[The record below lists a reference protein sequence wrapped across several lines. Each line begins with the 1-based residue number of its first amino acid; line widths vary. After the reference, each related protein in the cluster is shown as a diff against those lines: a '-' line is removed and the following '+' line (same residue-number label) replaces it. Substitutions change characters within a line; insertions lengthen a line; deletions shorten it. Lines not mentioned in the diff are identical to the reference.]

1 MPESPDVSSALK
13 VTLAL
18 LNKGDFDYAIIGGL
32 AVVLNGYDRYTQD
45 VDALVWDLD
54 ERLEELRSLLIEKDF
69 RPPTDEDMRRA
80 RSTRLLHTVWRNEVQ
95 VDFMLGLVPFE
106 RDALDHA
113 VTVLITDNVSA
124 KVATP
129 EDLIIMKLIASR
141 PQDIADVIALR
152 ELHPGVN
159 VERIRAIVLDYA
171 AALESVEIM
180 TNLETWLKN

>member
-1 MPESPDVSSALK
+1 MPENPDVSSAVK
-13 VTLAL
+13 ATLAL
-18 LNKGDFDYAIIGGL
+18 LKKGNFDYSIIGGL

-45 VDALVWDLD
+45 VNALVWDLD
-54 ERLEELRSLLIEKDF
+54 ERLDELRSLLIENEF

-80 RSTRLLHTVWRNEVQ
+80 RSTRLLHTVWRSEVQ

-106 RDALDHA
+106 RDTLDHA
-113 VTVLITDNVSA
+113 VTVLLTDDVSA

-152 ELHPGVN
+152 ELHPDVN
-159 VERIRAIVLDYA
+159 EERIRAVVLEYA
-171 AALESVEIM
+171 EALESAEIM
-180 TNLETWLKN
+180 SNLEKWLRN